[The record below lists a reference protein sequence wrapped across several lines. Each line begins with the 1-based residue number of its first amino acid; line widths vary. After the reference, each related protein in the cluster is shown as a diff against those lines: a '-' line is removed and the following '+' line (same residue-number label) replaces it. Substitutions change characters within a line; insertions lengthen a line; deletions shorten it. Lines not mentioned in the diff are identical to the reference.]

1 MKVKDR
7 MTTTVIT
14 VEMETSMTEAF
25 RLMKEND
32 IRRLP
37 VLEKGKVAGIITLT
51 DLNQASPSSA
61 TSLSIHELNYLL
73 AKTKI
78 KDIIPKKQ
86 KLITVSPEAYI
97 ETAAKLMRQN
107 TVSGLPVTENDKL
120 VGIITESDIFDA
132 FIDLLGFRDNG
143 SRITVEA
150 KDSPG
155 SMAEI
160 ADIFKSF
167 GVNITHIAVYGGEG
181 VRDIVIRTAAVETS
195 GLEKMLEERG
205 YKIKHV
211 LKNYK

>member
-1 MKVKDR
+1 MYVKNR
-7 MTTTVIT
+7 MTKNPYTIAADAPIT
-14 VEMETSMTEAF
+14 DAVTLLREKG
-25 RLMKEND
+25 LK
-32 IRRLP
+32 RLP
-37 VLEKGKVAGIITLT
+37 VVDGEKVAGILT
-51 DLNQASPSSA
+51 QSDIQKVSPTKA
-61 TSLSIHELNYLL
+61 TSLSIFEINYLL
-73 AKTKI
+73 SKLTVKDAMTK
-78 KDIIPKKQ
+78 KAVII
-86 KLITVSPEAYI
+86 EADSLL
-97 ETAAKLMRQN
+97 EEAAVLMREN
-107 TVSGLPVTENDKL
+107 RIGTLPVVEDGKL

-195 GLEKMLEERG
+195 GLEKKLEERG

-211 LKNYK
+211 LKNRK

>member
-1 MKVKDR
+1 MYVKNR
-7 MTTTVIT
+7 MTKNPYTIAADAPIT
-14 VEMETSMTEAF
+14 DAVALLREKG
-25 RLMKEND
+25 LK
-32 IRRLP
+32 RLP
-37 VLEKGKVAGIITLT
+37 VVDGEKVAGILT
-51 DLNQASPSSA
+51 QSDIQKVSPTKA
-61 TSLSIHELNYLL
+61 TSLSIFEINYLL
-73 AKTKI
+73 SKLTVKDAMTK
-78 KDIIPKKQ
+78 KAVII
-86 KLITVSPEAYI
+86 EADSLL
-97 ETAAKLMRQN
+97 EEAAVLMREN
-107 TVSGLPVTENDKL
+107 RIGTLPVVEDGKL